1 MNIYYQIC
9 LQVKTSR
16 RISTGDQ
23 TKKGLF
29 IDTFSGLCTDIL
41 LLSKQPSG
49 CISCLPYLQSMLF
62 VLGCVS
68 SWHSPPPHPF
78 THPELNKEWQRRDAA
93 TWSQDLALELKG
105 KTNLTWGQLTDIWGF
120 QGLQTPPWEFFVY
133 DCCWEVCEEKKTQGY
148 FVFIIDRELILACKW
163 SRKKSRSRKGITL
176 RDL

>member
-29 IDTFSGLCTDIL
+29 IDTFSGLCTDTL

-68 SWHSPPPHPF
+68 SWHSSPPSPHP
-78 THPELNKEWQRRDAA
+78 PQPLCWLNKEWQSRDAA

-105 KTNLTWGQLTDIWGF
+105 KTNSTRGQLTDIWGF
-120 QGLQTPPWEFFVY
+120 PGLQTPPWEFFVY
-133 DCCWEVCEEKKTQGY
+133 DCCWGVCEEKKTG
-148 FVFIIDRELILACKW
+148 
-163 SRKKSRSRKGITL
+163 GH
-176 RDL
+176 